1 MIYINLY
8 GIFIIAF
15 AICLTL
21 FRIPITNDFI
31 KNLLSS
37 ENITEVFKSTIT
49 CISILIGFLG
59 TLISQIN
66 SLNNKEKTTS
76 SKVPLFFSLADD
88 KTISGTISAC
98 ILSGVTVIILS
109 LFLLTSDV
117 MTESIKNHIVY
128 FWLYF
133 FIVFLYYDFS
143 VYHVFISLIFSKN
156 VNNNPLQCSD
166 TNEDITKCMESLEE
180 THKH

>member
-21 FRIPITNDFI
+21 FKIPITNDFI
-31 KNLLSS
+31 KSLLSS
-37 ENITEVFKSTIT
+37 NNITDVFNSTIT
-49 CISILIGFLG
+49 CVSILIGFLG
-59 TLISQIN
+59 TLISQIT
-66 SLNNKEKTTS
+66 SMNNEEKSTS
-76 SKVPLFFSLADD
+76 SKIHLFFSLAKD
-88 KTISGTISAC
+88 KTVSFTISAC

-117 MTESIKNHIVY
+117 MTESIKNYIVY

-156 VNNNPLQCSD
+156 VNDNPLQCSD
-166 TNEDITKCMESLEE
+166 TNDDITKCMENLEE